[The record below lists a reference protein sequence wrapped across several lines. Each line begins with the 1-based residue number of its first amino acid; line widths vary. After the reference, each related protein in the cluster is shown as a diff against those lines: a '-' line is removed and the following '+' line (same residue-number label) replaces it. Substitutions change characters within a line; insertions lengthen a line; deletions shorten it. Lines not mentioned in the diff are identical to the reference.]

1 VPNSTKGGL
10 SLLSS
15 VPKPNIATPGE
26 KITSGKRPSDITIPT
41 LGPTLISERNTPGTA
56 KAASR
61 SQRYQ
66 KALSEAE
73 RLTLEEQQLELAELN
88 FQRSVI
94 SNVIANNIP
103 TSRTPRY
110 KNTQTNFEEMSPEEQ
125 QLELA
130 SLKFQISVL
139 QNAIANKNG
148 ES

>member
-1 VPNSTKGGL
+1 LLPSIPNQ
-10 SLLSS
+10 
-15 VPKPNIATPGE
+15 NIAPPP
-26 KITSGKRPSDITIPT
+26 TSTSDR
-41 LGPTLISERNTPGTA
+41 STPGTA
-56 KAASR
+56 KAVFR
-61 SQRYQ
+61 TPRYQ

-73 RLTLEEQQLELAELN
+73 QLTLEEQQLELAELN

-94 SNVIANNIP
+94 NNVIANNIP

-110 KNTQTNFEEMSPEEQ
+110 KNTQTNFEEMSLEEQ